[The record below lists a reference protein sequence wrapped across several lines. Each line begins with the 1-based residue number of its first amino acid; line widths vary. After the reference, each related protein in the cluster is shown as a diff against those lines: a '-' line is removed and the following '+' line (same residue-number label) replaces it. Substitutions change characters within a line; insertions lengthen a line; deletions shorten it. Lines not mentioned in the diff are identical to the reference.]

1 MRKIVAIVII
11 STVVMIGGATIWL
24 SIEKVENHRLPSELE
39 RFDLDE
45 RPQLERYL
53 FDYAAAL
60 HHYEEAA
67 HGYLKRINS
76 RFHIEAL
83 IVSVPVLPAGF
94 SVETL
99 AVDLVNNWRIGADH
113 EGRGL
118 LLLLVGDAKKVK
130 LEVSYEL
137 EDVFTDA
144 FSGYVEDVQLGP
156 YYRAGDVGTGLIA
169 VMEMLEQ
176 RAQIKSQGEYTQEQ
190 IKKADTELLAGG
202 AGAAR
207 DLAGYA
213 NQMPKPFPSQVL
225 EKGARSPAEAWE
237 IMLLKW
243 SGEGEKIDVDVY
255 TQMTRLAM
263 GDPDNPDS
271 RTLSALDHWRNA
283 DYQVLTD
290 GQHAVIWFGAID
302 GWNNAPFLFCD
313 TGAGWKF
320 DIVHQRRL
328 VVMAEAPKWQVSQG
342 PYPYAALMSAASQ
355 STGKD
360 LPLTGEDLYRCSK
373 DAAIAEKMRDLQT
386 SLTQNPED
394 IEATIKLARLN
405 VIVGR
410 RPNHVQPLLERAKK
424 MAPARAEPYKYS
436 AIYNVNSFFQYT
448 TALKDIEKYIKR
460 QPDDAF
466 GYNFKGFLY
475 YRIGQYA
482 DSIDALEQAIARD
495 SANGYTYALL
505 ARDYT
510 LLYKKASALSKD
522 LYRKKALAM
531 QRKAANVPAPD
542 PQRLRWLQL
551 WMQRRLR

>member
-1 MRKIVAIVII
+1 MRNILAILIFSTAVMVGGVAL
-11 STVVMIGGATIWL
+11 WL
-24 SIEKVENHRLPSELE
+24 YIEKGENSRLPGELE
-39 RFDLDE
+39 VFELDK
-45 RPQLERYL
+45 RPQSERYL

-60 HHYEEAA
+60 RHYEEAA
-67 HGYLKRINS
+67 HGYLKRITS

-83 IVSVPVLPAGF
+83 IVSVPALPAGY

-144 FSGYVEDVQLGP
+144 FSGYVEDLQLGP

-169 VMEMLEQ
+169 VMELLEQ
-176 RAQIKSQGEYTQEQ
+176 RAQIKNQGEYTPEQ
-190 IKKADTELLAGG
+190 IKKADAELLAGG

-207 DLAGYA
+207 DLASYA
-213 NQMPKPFPSQVL
+213 NQMPKPLASQAL
-225 EKGARSPAEAWE
+225 GKGARSPAEAWE

-263 GDPDNPDS
+263 GDPENPDS
-271 RTLSALDHWRNA
+271 RALSALDYWRNT

-302 GWNNAPFLFCD
+302 GWNNAPFLFCN

-328 VVMAEAPKWQVSQG
+328 VVMAEAPKWKVSQG
-342 PYPYAALMSAASQ
+342 PYPYTALMSEASQ

-360 LPLTGEDLYRCSK
+360 LPLTGDDLYRCFN
-373 DAAIAEKMRDLQT
+373 DAAIAGKMRDLQT
-386 SLTQNPED
+386 ALTRNPED

-405 VIVGR
+405 VITGR
-410 RPNHVQPLLERAKK
+410 RPNHVRPLLERAKK

-436 AIYNVNSFFQYT
+436 AIFNVNSFFQYS
-448 TALKDIEKYIKR
+448 TALKDMEHYIKR
-460 QPDDAF
+460 RPDDAF
-466 GYNFKGFLY
+466 GYNFKGFLL

-482 DSIDALEQAIARD
+482 DSIDALEEAIARD
-495 SANGYTYALL
+495 PANGYTYALL

-510 LLYKKASALSKD
+510 LLYSKASGLTKD
-522 LYRKKALAM
+522 HYRKKALAM

-542 PQRLRWLQL
+542 LQRLHWLQP